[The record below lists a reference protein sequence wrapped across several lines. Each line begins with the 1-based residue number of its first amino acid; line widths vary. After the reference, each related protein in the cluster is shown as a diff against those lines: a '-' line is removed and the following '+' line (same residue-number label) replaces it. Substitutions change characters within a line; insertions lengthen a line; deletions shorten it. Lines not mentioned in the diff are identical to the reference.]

1 MIPGRLEVRNTT
13 LIFKRIHDDQ
23 ITMAL
28 AKLAEKI
35 AVNDVLRHM
44 VQFMAQQLRDLDV
57 NGRCG
62 AGYDEKISD
71 G

>member
-1 MIPGRLEVRNTT
+1 MIPGRLVVRTTT
-13 LIFKRIHDDQ
+13 LIFERIHDDQ

-35 AVNDVLRHM
+35 AVNDVLRQM
-44 VQFMAQQLRDLDV
+44 VQFIAQQLRDLDV
-57 NGRCG
+57 YGRCG

>member
-1 MIPGRLEVRNTT
+1 MIPGRLVVRTTT
-13 LIFKRIHDDQ
+13 LIFERIHDDQ
-23 ITMAL
+23 TTRAL

-35 AVNDVLRHM
+35 AVNDVLRQM
-44 VQFMAQQLRDLDV
+44 VQFIAQQLRDLDV